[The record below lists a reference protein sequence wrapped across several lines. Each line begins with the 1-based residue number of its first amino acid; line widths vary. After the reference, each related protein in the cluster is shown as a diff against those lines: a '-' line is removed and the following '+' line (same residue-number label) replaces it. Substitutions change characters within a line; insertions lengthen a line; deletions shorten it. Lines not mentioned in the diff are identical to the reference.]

1 MVIIKP
7 NFLKRRPASHLI
19 SQKDQVIPIPRALF
33 RDWKHRVLILLKI
46 SLLFPKIPGY
56 SKIEFSECWK
66 RWMTACSDQAGHCV
80 SSRILHVSII
90 NALPKAASMFAIRQ
104 GLRARL
110 NSAEITVQKTF
121 MRSSA
126 RTWIPHCIS
135 VLVAMEL
142 IVSVCV
148 MSMGAIVFKAKRI
161 LSIGRWYSFDLACGS
176 LVFISK

>member
-1 MVIIKP
+1 M
-7 NFLKRRPASHLI
+7 
-19 SQKDQVIPIPRALF
+19 
-33 RDWKHRVLILLKI
+33 ILLKI

-56 SKIEFSECWK
+56 SKIEFSECWR

-110 NSAEITVQKTF
+110 NSAEITVRKTF

-142 IVSVCV
+142 IVSMCVCLCV
-148 MSMGAIVFKAKRI
+148 QLCLRRKEFCRSEDDIRSILRAEVSCLLVSSDGVFTGL
-161 LSIGRWYSFDLACGS
+161 LSS
-176 LVFISK
+176 LLFAPM